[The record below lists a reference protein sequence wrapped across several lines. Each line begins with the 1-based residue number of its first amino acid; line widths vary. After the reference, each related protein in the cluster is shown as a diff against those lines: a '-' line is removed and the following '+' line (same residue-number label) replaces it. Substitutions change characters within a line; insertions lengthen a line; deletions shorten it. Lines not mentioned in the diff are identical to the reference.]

1 MSAARMGMPSEPF
14 SNGSGGASYF
24 LNASPGHASPGESLS
39 FLLLAIYPA
48 VWYTDGCM
56 NSDPRAFPS
65 CPVLA
70 RLH

>member
-1 MSAARMGMPSEPF
+1 MSAARMGMPPEPF

-24 LNASPGHASPGESLS
+24 LNASPGESVS

-48 VWYTDGCM
+48 VWYTDASM

-65 CPVLA
+65 CSVPA